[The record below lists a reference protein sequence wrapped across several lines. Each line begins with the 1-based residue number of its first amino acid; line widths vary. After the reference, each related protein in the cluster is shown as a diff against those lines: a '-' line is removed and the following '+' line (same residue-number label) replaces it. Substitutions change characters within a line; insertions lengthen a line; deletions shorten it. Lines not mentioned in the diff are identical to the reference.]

1 MKQYFLIIL
10 ILLQI
15 NSLYA
20 INIDNNK
27 VKLTDFKIE
36 YLINNDE
43 KINFEDLM
51 NAKFEKGKNK
61 DSLGTDITNVWLK
74 IKLTNNTNSMIKLF
88 IHQNLAFTFNDIVF
102 YEANIKNELIKKTP
116 IYTGYSKEKP
126 ELLGANS
133 VYSLNLE
140 KNETKIIYINQKT
153 LAYHFYDYSI
163 LTENESIKYLIYEKA
178 DGIFFFGLLVALALY
193 NLLIFL
199 STRYKEYLYYFLYL
213 LSATIWVLYMY
224 GSLSHYFSIYGEL
237 AVKFNFALML
247 TPIFLALFIQ
257 SVFETK
263 EKYKTEHLFL
273 NSIIVLLLSNIIY
286 ALIDFNHALAFLS
299 LSLNYSLVIF
309 LLISISI
316 YKKGNQFIKIFL
328 TAHIFYIIFSIY
340 GLIFYMGIVDF
351 NYISSRSMGIGIII
365 EALILSYL
373 ISYKFKKFEQEKN
386 LEQLL
391 KQNALNDKSKIEL
404 LLEEKNKLLEI
415 TEQKSVELIKLNKK
429 LEELSITDKLTKL
442 YNRTKI
448 DSFLEEQLKYSKRY
462 NEPFS
467 VILLDIDFFKK
478 INDTHGH
485 QTGDIILSEFSS
497 ILKSNIRETDVLGRW
512 GGEEFIIICPKTNL
526 KETLVVAKK
535 IKSKIE
541 NYNFTIIENCT
552 ASFGVSSYKDKLD
565 IKDIIKN
572 TDEALYKAKNNGR
585 NQICIN

>member
-1 MKQYFLIIL
+1 MKTIFIIALLLI
-10 ILLQI
+10 QI

-20 INIDNNK
+20 IAIDKAK
-27 VKLTDFKIE
+27 VKLTDFELE
-36 YLINNDE
+36 YFVNDN
-43 KINFEDLM
+43 KNLSFEDL
-51 NAKFEKGKNK
+51 NQAKFKKGKNK
-61 DSLGTDITNVWLK
+61 DSLGTGITNTWLK
-74 IKLTNNTNSMIKLF
+74 IQLTNTSNNTLELY
-88 IHQNLAFTFNDIVF
+88 IHQNLAFTFDAITF
-102 YEANIKNELIKKTP
+102 YEANIKNELIKKTN
-116 IYTGYSKEKP
+116 ISTGYSKEQS

-133 VYSLNLE
+133 VYPVVLE
-140 KNETKIIYINQKT
+140 KNETKNIYINQKT

-163 LTENESIKYLIYEKA
+163 LTKDESTNYLIYEKA

-193 NLLIFL
+193 NLLIFI

-213 LSATIWVLYMY
+213 LSATIWILYMY
-224 GSLSHYFSIYGEL
+224 GSLSHYFNVYGQL

-263 EKYKTEHLFL
+263 EKYIKEHLFL
-273 NSIIVLLLSNIIY
+273 NSIIVLLSSNVVYSFIN
-286 ALIDFNHALAFLS
+286 FNHALGLLS

-309 LLISISI
+309 LFISISI

-328 TAHIFYIIFSIY
+328 TAHIFYIIFSLY
-340 GLIFYMGIVDF
+340 GLMFYMGIVDF

-373 ISYKFKKFEQEKN
+373 ISYKFKKIEQEKK

-404 LLEEKNKLLEI
+404 LLEEKNKLLDI
-415 TEQKSVELIKLNKK
+415 SQQKSIELTKLNKQ
-429 LEELSITDKLTKL
+429 LEQLSITDKLTKL

-448 DSFLEEQLKYSKRY
+448 DSFLEEQLKYAKRY
-462 NEPFS
+462 KECFS

-478 INDTHGH
+478 VNDTHGH
-485 QTGDIILSEFSS
+485 QTGDIVLKEFSA

-526 KETLVVAKK
+526 EETLVVAKK

-541 NYNFTIIENCT
+541 NYNFTTIVNCT
-552 ASFGVSSYKDKLD
+552 ASFGISNYKIDLD

-572 TDEALYKAKNNGR
+572 ADDALYEAKKNGR
-585 NQICIN
+585 NRIASK